1 LETTCLVVQH
11 AAPECAFTIADALQ
25 AAGVNV
31 DTRRVFEGDDLP
43 ETATGL
49 DGLVVMGGSMAA
61 YSDEG
66 FPSRNDE
73 LTLLADA
80 IRTGKPTLG
89 VCLGAQLVAV
99 AAGGSAYRG
108 TSGGEIGWLGVTA
121 TEEVRED
128 ALFAGVPQEL
138 TVLQW
143 HNDTFDL
150 PPGAALLMNSP
161 NYPNQAFRMGDVVW
175 GLQFHL
181 EVDVPALEGFLD
193 AFASELHDVPNEP
206 EQMRRDA
213 PSAVHALGPW
223 RDLVFGR
230 FARLVADRAACID
243 LVTSRTGLI
252 EP

>member
-1 LETTCLVVQH
+1 MVQH
-11 AAPECAFTIADALQ
+11 AAPESAFTIADALL

-31 DTRRVFEGDDLP
+31 DTRRVFEGDALP

-61 YSDEG
+61 YSDDG
-66 FPSRNDE
+66 FPSRKDE
-73 LTLLADA
+73 LILLADA

-108 TSGGEIGWLGVTA
+108 TSGGEIGWLGVTG
-121 TEEVRED
+121 TEEFLED
-128 ALFAGVPQEL
+128 PLFAGVPREL

-143 HNDTFDL
+143 HGDTFDL
-150 PPGAALLMNSP
+150 PPGADLLMNDAT
-161 NYPNQAFRMGDVVW
+161 YPNQAFRLGDVVW
-175 GLQFHL
+175 GMQFHL

-193 AFASELHDVPNEP
+193 AFGSELRDVPKEP
-206 EQMRRDA
+206 DQMRRDA

-230 FARLVADRAACID
+230 FARLVAGRKAGID
-243 LVTSRTGLI
+243 LVTSPVGTI

>member
-1 LETTCLVVQH
+1 MSTCLVVQH
-11 AAPECAFTIADALQ
+11 AEPESAFTIADALE
-25 AAGVNV
+25 AAGVSV
-31 DTRRVFEGDDLP
+31 DTRRVFEGDALP
-43 ETATGL
+43 KTATGL

-213 PSAVHALGPW
+213 PSAVDALGPW